1 MLQAAASS
9 AKRAAVPSWWSAVA
23 VLFVASV
30 LLASTAGAQ
39 TRSAAIGLHRAWTTT
54 FYVDGNFDSWPDLA
68 VAFGTSSDIGLL
80 ADVTGSGMRSPATY
94 NSGFW
99 HLDTNRDGAV
109 DQTILHGGI
118 GDKPLVADIDRDG
131 RDELVVYRIVPG
143 VGGVYLFLNVS
154 TGQTSQVTFG
164 GEARDVPLLGDMDGD
179 GVQDLVLYRNGL
191 WYVSLGRTGAVSRTY
206 RFGGASDGRDV
217 PLVFDYD
224 GNGTD
229 DLVIFRNGAWYVSTA
244 PVFVN
249 GVGSPAN
256 SPTGVQFA
264 FGMGGDRPLYFGR
277 GAVETADQQAARLL
291 QQATFGPT
299 AAEITR
305 VKAMGVVA
313 WVDDQL
319 NKPKTSYSAF
329 PWYPASRPQ
338 TPTGQTWPFC
348 TYAQYTTTA
357 YNASTP
363 CNCNNQA
370 GTTNQCQRDV
380 YGIFQLQK
388 QFFVNAL
395 YAPDQLRHRVAW
407 ALSQIIVTSAL
418 QDPIA
423 YANRDY
429 QQLLLDHAF
438 GNFATLLTQVTVNPF
453 MGNYLDTVNNRK
465 GAGTRQPNENY
476 AREIL
481 QLFSIGLWELRDDG
495 TMLLDA
501 FGNPVPTYDQ
511 SDITELSRVYTGW
524 VYPPLPGQTVRLNA
538 TVSYHA
544 PMAALET
551 EHDTGAKRVLDLG
564 TLSAGVTAAWD
575 VTNANNLIF
584 THPNVGPFVAKQLI
598 QHLVTSNPSPTYV
611 RDVVAVFNNNGSGVK
626 GDLRA
631 TVRAILLHPE
641 ARAPRNPVV
650 SSFGKLK
657 EPVLLVTSAL
667 RALGAQSDGVDPIT
681 RVRAMGQDVYA
692 SPTVFNY
699 YPADYVV
706 PGTELA
712 GPSFGIF
719 DATTYFTRANW
730 TYNQLSLGATCSGNV
745 CGVNLDPT
753 VVSSVGTKVDYTSLA
768 AVAADPAALVDMVDN
783 VLLQKSMPTFMR
795 QQIINAVA
803 AYPSATAA
811 DRLNRARTA
820 VYLTVSSPR
829 FQTEY

>member
-9 AKRAAVPSWWSAVA
+9 AKRAAVPSWWLAVA

-118 GDKPLVADIDRDG
+118 GDKPLVADIDGDG

-380 YGIFQLQK
+380 YGIFQVQK

-657 EPVLLVTSAL
+657 EPVLFVTSAL

>member
-143 VGGVYLFLNVS
+143 VGGVYLFLNVA

-277 GAVETADQQAARLL
+277 GATETADQQAARLL